1 MKIVL
6 LGTGTPA
13 PSLKRASSSYLV
25 DLGDSVMLFD
35 FGPGAYNR
43 MMEAGYAATD
53 ISDLVFSHL
62 HYDHCLDYARLVMT
76 RWDQGAGRIPELN
89 VYGPAHTA
97 RMTRLLFA
105 ADGVFGPDIEART
118 TLEPS
123 VQVFESRGGT
133 RPRKRPDPLVRQL
146 ATGDVV
152 EGSGWTLNAVSVP
165 HAQPALECLGFRLD
179 APGGSFAYSGDAG
192 PSSAFARLAEGS
204 DVLVHMTYQ
213 ISGTAPGPEWTRGA
227 AGHLEAAQVAAD
239 AKVRTLVVSH
249 VSNQMDVPGVRE
261 RLIKEMAEI
270 FEGNIVWGEDLMR
283 VPVGGLRAERHTG

>member
-25 DLGDSVMLFD
+25 DLGDSIVLFD

-133 RPRKRPDPLVRQL
+133 RPRKRPDPLVREL
-146 ATGDVV
+146 GTGDVV

-165 HAQPALECLGFRLD
+165 HAQPALECFGFRLD
-179 APGGSFAYSGDAG
+179 AHGGSFAYSGDAG
-192 PSSAFARLAEGS
+192 PSNAFARLAAGS

-283 VPVGGLRAERHTG
+283 VPVGGLQAERHTG

>member
-13 PSLKRASSSYLV
+13 PSLQRASSSYLV
-25 DLGDSVMLFD
+25 DLDGSVVLFD
-35 FGPGAYNR
+35 FGPGAYHR
-43 MMEAGYAATD
+43 MMEAGYAATAVT
-53 ISDLVFSHL
+53 DLVFSHL

-76 RWDQGAGRIPELN
+76 RWDQGAGQIPELN

-105 ADGVFGPDIEART
+105 VDGVFGPDIEART

-123 VQVFESRGGT
+123 VQVYESRGGT
-133 RPRKRPDPLVRQL
+133 RPRKGPDPAVREI
-146 ATGDVV
+146 ASGDIV
-152 EGSGWTLNAVSVP
+152 EGRSWTLKTVSVP

-179 APGGSFAYSGDAG
+179 APTGSFAYSGDAG
-192 PSSAFARLAEGS
+192 PSGAFARLAAGS

-213 ISGTAPGPEWTRGA
+213 ISGTAPGTEWTRGA

-239 AKVRTLVVSH
+239 ARVRTLVVSH

-261 RLIKEMAEI
+261 RLIAEMAEI
-270 FEGNIVWGEDLMR
+270 FEGNIVWGEDLMD
-283 VPVGGLRAERHTG
+283 VPVDDPQAERHTG

>member
-25 DLGDSVMLFD
+25 DLGDSVVLFD

-76 RWDQGAGRIPELN
+76 RWDQGTGRIPELN

>member
-25 DLGDSVMLFD
+25 DLGDSIVLFD

-133 RPRKRPDPLVRQL
+133 RPRKRPDPLVREL

-192 PSSAFARLAEGS
+192 PSSAFARLAAGS

-283 VPVGGLRAERHTG
+283 VPVGGLQAERHTG

>member
-1 MKIVL
+1 MEIVL

-13 PSLKRASSSYLV
+13 PSLRRASSSYLI
-25 DLGDSVMLFD
+25 DLGGRVVLFD
-35 FGPGAYNR
+35 FGPGAYHR
-43 MMEAGYAATD
+43 MMEAGYRATD
-53 ISDLVFSHL
+53 ITHLVFSHL

-76 RWDQGAGRIPELN
+76 RWDQGAGQIPELE

-123 VQVFESRGGT
+123 VQVYESRGGT
-133 RPRKRPDPLVRQL
+133 RPRQPPGPSVREI
-146 ATGDVV
+146 ASGDVV
-152 EGSGWTLNAVSVP
+152 EGEDWTLATVSVP

-192 PSSAFARLAEGS
+192 PSSAFARLAAEA

-261 RLIKEMAEI
+261 RLIAEMTEI
-270 FEGNIVWGEDLMR
+270 FAGNIVWGEDLMR
-283 VPVGGLRAERHTG
+283 VPVGDPTAERHTG

>member
-25 DLGDSVMLFD
+25 DLGDSVVLFD

>member
-123 VQVFESRGGT
+123 VQVFESRGGA

-227 AGHLEAAQVAAD
+227 AGHLEAAQVAAN

>member
-25 DLGDSVMLFD
+25 DLGGDVVLFD

-43 MMEAGYAATD
+43 MMEAGYRATD
-53 ISDLVFSHL
+53 ITDLVFSHL

-76 RWDQGAGRIPELN
+76 RWDRGAGQIPELN
-89 VYGPAHTA
+89 VYGPAHTE
-97 RMTRLLFA
+97 RMTRLLFD

-123 VQVFESRGGT
+123 VQVYESRGGT
-133 RPRKRPDPLVRQL
+133 RPRLGPAPAVREI
-146 ATGDVV
+146 ASGDRI
-152 EGSGWTLNAVSVP
+152 EGEGWSLGTVSVP

-192 PSSAFARLAEGS
+192 PSAAFARLADAA

-227 AGHLEAAQVAAD
+227 AGHLEAARVAAD

-261 RLIKEMAEI
+261 RLVAEMAEV
-270 FEGNIVWGEDLMR
+270 FAGNIVWGEDLMR
-283 VPVGGLRAERHTG
+283 VPVGDPEAERHTG

>member
-13 PSLKRASSSYLV
+13 PSLQRASSSYLV
-25 DLGDSVMLFD
+25 DLDGSVVLFD
-35 FGPGAYNR
+35 FGPGAYHR
-43 MMEAGYAATD
+43 MMEAGYAATAVT
-53 ISDLVFSHL
+53 DLVFSHL

-76 RWDQGAGRIPELN
+76 RWDQGAGQIPELN

-105 ADGVFGPDIEART
+105 VDGVFGPDIEART

-123 VQVFESRGGT
+123 VQVYESRGGT
-133 RPRKRPDPLVRQL
+133 RPRMGPDPAVREI
-146 ATGDVV
+146 ASGDIV
-152 EGSGWTLNAVSVP
+152 EGRGWTLKTVSVP

-179 APGGSFAYSGDAG
+179 APTGSFAYSGDAG
-192 PSSAFARLAEGS
+192 PSGAFARLAAGS

-213 ISGTAPGPEWTRGA
+213 ISGTAPGTEWTRGA

-239 AKVRTLVVSH
+239 ARVRTLVVSH
-249 VSNQMDVPGVRE
+249 VSNQMDVPGIRE
-261 RLIKEMAEI
+261 RLIAEMAEI
-270 FEGNIVWGEDLMR
+270 FEGNIVWGEDLMD
-283 VPVGGLRAERHTG
+283 VPVGDPQAERHTG

>member
-25 DLGDSVMLFD
+25 DFGGSVILFD

-43 MMEAGYAATD
+43 MMEAGYRATD
-53 ISDLVFSHL
+53 ITDLVFSHL

-76 RWDQGAGRIPELN
+76 RWDQGAGQIAELN

-133 RPRKRPDPLVRQL
+133 RPRQGPEPAVREI
-146 ATGDVV
+146 ASGDAV
-152 EGSGWTLNAVSVP
+152 EGDGWSLRTVSVP

-192 PSSAFARLAEGS
+192 PSRPFARLIEGS

-227 AGHLEAAQVAAD
+227 AGHLEAARIAAD
-239 AKVRTLVVSH
+239 AKVRNLVVSH
-249 VSNQMDVPGVRE
+249 VSNQIDVPGVRE
-261 RLIKEMAEI
+261 RLIAEMAGI
-270 FEGNIVWGEDLMR
+270 YDGNIIWGEDLMKI
-283 VPVGGLRAERHTG
+283 PLGDPQAERHTG

>member
-227 AGHLEAAQVAAD
+227 AGHLEAAQVAAN

>member
-13 PSLKRASSSYLV
+13 PSLDRASSSYLIEL
-25 DLGDSVMLFD
+25 DGSVILFD
-35 FGPGAYNR
+35 CGPGAYHR
-43 MMEAGYAATD
+43 MMEAGYRATD
-53 ISDLVFSHL
+53 ITDLVFSHL

-76 RWDQGAGRIPELN
+76 RWDQGAGQIPELN

-133 RPRKRPDPLVRQL
+133 RPRKRPDPLVREL
-146 ATGDVV
+146 ASGDVV
-152 EGSGWTLNAVSVP
+152 EGSGWTLKTVSVP
-165 HAQPALECLGFRLD
+165 HAQPALECLGFRLE

-192 PSSAFARLAEGS
+192 PSSAFARLAAGS

-213 ISGTAPGPEWTRGA
+213 ISGTAPGPEWIRGA

-239 AKVRTLVVSH
+239 AEVRTLVVSH

-261 RLIKEMAEI
+261 RLIGEMAAI
-270 FEGNIVWGEDLMR
+270 FKGNIVWGEDLMH
-283 VPVGGLRAERHTG
+283 VPVDDPQAERHTG

>member
-25 DLGDSVMLFD
+25 DLGDSVVLFD

-227 AGHLEAAQVAAD
+227 AGHLEAAQVAAN